1 MKNKKDEK
9 KDLNSIFIDMK
20 NLFNDFDKDTKDLI
34 KKLKK
39 QYEKDMESNKTKKKM
54 EYNKREI

>member
-39 QYEKDMESNKTKKKM
+39 QYEKDMESNKTRKKM

>member
-39 QYEKDMESNKTKKKM
+39 
-54 EYNKREI
+54 

>member
-39 QYEKDMESNKTKKKM
+39 QYEKDMESNK
-54 EYNKREI
+54 KREKEINKNRKN